1 MFEETVLKLIAPH
14 LKDGDIAEFH
24 NGTLFVCSSRPTGNA
39 VYIELCNIYRKRF
52 VQFSIVS
59 DEEFAFDFIKG

>member
-24 NGTLFVCSSRPTGNA
+24 NGTLFVTGSKDGIKNT
-39 VYIELCNIYRKRF
+39 YIALCNKYRKRHVKF
-52 VQFSIVS
+52 TVITDKQY
-59 DEEFAFDFIKG
+59 AFDFTK